1 LSHSE
6 RENIIVLR
14 VAEVFSYHATTVV
27 AQGKNYPAG
36 GFMEREKLVHDL
48 IVDRLRGKFS
58 KDYREIKVNPEG
70 GPDIILA
77 SHGLTMAMV
86 EVETEG
92 SITPEKAGKWKEM
105 AQSGS
110 KLILVVPKKAKVK
123 TTELLWKHGI
133 ADRIAVGSY
142 EIVITMP

>member
-1 LSHSE
+1 
-6 RENIIVLR
+6 
-14 VAEVFSYHATTVV
+14 
-27 AQGKNYPAG
+27 
-36 GFMEREKLVHDL
+36 
-48 IVDRLRGKFS
+48 
-58 KDYREIKVNPEG
+58 VNPEG